1 MKQVDV
7 VIIGAGPAG
16 LTASIYATR
25 ANLKTLVIDNQAPG
39 GQINLTGAID
49 NYPGLPN
56 VSGFELGEK
65 MFAHAESL
73 GAEFL
78 FDNITQMD
86 IKGKTKIIKTEYS
99 GDVEA
104 KAVIISTGASPRRL
118 PAKNADKFE
127 GHGLGYCATC
137 DGAFAKGKEVAV
149 VGGGNAAIEEVLY
162 LARIASKVHVFH
174 MLGDFQCNKVL
185 ENQLY
190 ETKNVEI
197 HLNTRVE
204 EVLGDKKI
212 EGARVKEN
220 DIEKTYEIQ
229 GLFVSIGRVP
239 SSVIF
244 GDIEKDKFGY
254 ILAKED
260 LSTNIDGIFVA
271 GDVRQKT
278 LRQIVTAVADGAIAA
293 DSASKYLL
301 NKSNA

>member
-1 MKQVDV
+1 MKNVDV

-16 LTASIYATR
+16 FTASIYATR

-39 GQINLTGAID
+39 GQVNLTGAID
-49 NYPGLPN
+49 NYPGLPEI
-56 VSGFELGEK
+56 SGFELSEK
-65 MFAHAESL
+65 MFQHAESL

-78 FDNITQMD
+78 FDNIVKMD
-86 IKGKTKIIKTEYS
+86 LKAKTKVIKTEFS

-104 KAVIISTGASPRRL
+104 RAVIIATGASPRRL
-118 PAKNADKFE
+118 SAKNADKFE

-137 DGAFAKGKEVAV
+137 DGAFAKNKTVAV
-149 VGGGNAAIEEVLY
+149 VGGGNAAVEEVLY
-162 LARIASKVHVFH
+162 LARIAEKVHVFH
-174 MLGDFQCNKVL
+174 MLNEFQCNKVL
-185 ENQLY
+185 ESQLLA
-190 ETKNVEI
+190 TKNVEI
-197 HLNTRVE
+197 HFGTTVE

-212 EGARVKEN
+212 EGAVVVEN
-220 DIEKTYEIQ
+220 GEKKTYDIQ

-254 ILAKED
+254 VVANED
-260 LSTNIDGIFVA
+260 LSTNIPGVFVA
-271 GDVRQKT
+271 GDVRQKA

-301 NKSNA
+301 

>member
-39 GQINLTGAID
+39 GQVNLTGAID

-56 VSGFELGEK
+56 VSGFELSEK
-65 MFAHAESL
+65 MYAHAESL

-78 FDNITQMD
+78 FDNITEMKLD
-86 IKGKTKIIKTEYS
+86 GKIKTIKTEYS

-104 KAVIISTGASPRRL
+104 RAVIIATGASPRRL
-118 PAKNADKFE
+118 AAKNADKFE

-149 VGGGNAAIEEVLY
+149 VGGGNAAAEEVLY
-162 LARIASKVHVFH
+162 LSRIASKVHVFH
-174 MLGDFQCNKVL
+174 MLGDFQCNKLL
-185 ENQLY
+185 ENELY
-190 ETKNVEI
+190 KTSNVEI
-197 HLNTRVE
+197 HLNTTVE

-220 DIEKTYEIQ
+220 GIEKTYDIQ

-239 SSVIF
+239 SATLF
-244 GDIEKDKFGY
+244 ADIEKDKFGY
-254 ILAKED
+254 ILANED
-260 LSTNIDGIFVA
+260 LSTNIAGVFVA
-271 GDVRQKT
+271 GDVRQKM
-278 LRQIVTAVADGAIAA
+278 LRQIVTATADGAIAA
-293 DSASKYLL
+293 TSASKYLL
-301 NKSNA
+301 N

>member
-1 MKQVDV
+1 MKQYDV

-39 GQINLTGAID
+39 GQVNLTGAID

-56 VSGFELGEK
+56 VSGFELSEK
-65 MFAHAESL
+65 MYAHAESL
-73 GAEFL
+73 GAEFV
-78 FDNITQMD
+78 FDNITELD
-86 IKGKTKIIKTEYS
+86 LKSEIKTIKTEYS
-99 GDVEA
+99 GDFCA
-104 KAVIISTGASPRRL
+104 RAVIIATGASPRKL
-118 PAKNADKFE
+118 AAKNAEKFE

-137 DGAFAKGKEVAV
+137 DGAFAKGKTVAV
-149 VGGGNAAIEEVLY
+149 VGGGNAAVEEVLY
-162 LARIASKVHVFH
+162 LSRMTEKVYVFH

-190 ETKNVEI
+190 DAKNVEI
-197 HLNTRVE
+197 HLNTTVE

-220 DIEKTYEIQ
+220 GEEKTYEIQ

-239 SSVIF
+239 SSVLF
-244 GDIEKDKFGY
+244 ADIDKDKSGY
-254 ILAKED
+254 VIAGDD
-260 LSTNIDGIFVA
+260 LSTNLPGVFVA
-271 GDVRQKT
+271 GDVRQKA

-301 NKSNA
+301 K